1 MQCTYPEQELIVRR
15 LEPLSARESD
25 DGTGVLGI
33 HLAAMGE
40 GTVFGEVDALDGMGE
55 CHFQP
60 QCVIG
65 SGSIYL
71 KQP

>member
-1 MQCTYPEQELIVRR
+1 MIVRT

-25 DGTGVLGI
+25 DDTGVLGI
-33 HLAAMGE
+33 HLAAGGE
-40 GTVFGEVDALDGMGE
+40 GIVSSEANVFDGLGE

-65 SGSIYL
+65 SGSSYL
-71 KQP
+71 KR